1 MKGMELDRWIVQF
14 FDVIGPSQ
22 LANDSGRT
30 ERHIKSRAT
39 RLRNSGA
46 WQVLERLD
54 LAERKLYAEYFDALG
69 IEHFI
74 EIDEPYSGPRLVE

>member
-1 MKGMELDRWIVQF
+1 MDGMKLDRLIVQF
-14 FDVIGPSQ
+14 FDAIGPSQ
-22 LANDSGRT
+22 LADDSGKA
-30 ERHIKSRAT
+30 ERYIKSRAT
-39 RLRNSGA
+39 RLRNSGT

-54 LAERKLYAEYFDALG
+54 IAERKLYAEYFEALG